1 MMNLYALFRDAAGRY
16 PDRPAVIDKDIFVSY
31 RELDD
36 MICVLAEDLNA
47 FGVLPRQMIG
57 LCFVNSPAYIAVTY
71 ALWKLDAVVVPID
84 ADFKEAEV
92 RQVCDRMQL
101 SAVIHHQGGG
111 DSWPTGSCPKVE
123 TPFYF
128 RSMYSGTRS
137 ESGIHM
143 AFVRFTSGT
152 TGTRKGVVLS
162 HERIHERICAVN
174 KALGI
179 TCADRVLW
187 TLPMSHHFVSTI
199 VLYLACGAGIVL
211 SGGIWSRA
219 ILETIQRHHV
229 TLLYASPFHYSLL
242 AADTSD
248 QMMPGVRMAISTA
261 SGLPGWIHERFYRRF
276 QLPLAQAYGII
287 EIGLVCINTDRPAKK
302 PDSVGPVLP
311 DYQVHIKNPQTYP
324 GGDGMTCGEVFF
336 RGPGFFD
343 AYFDPWI
350 DQTSALVDGWF
361 ETGDIGGLDAD
372 GYLYLYGRKN
382 HVINTAGMKVFPR
395 EVEAELNRHPE
406 VKESCVYGRKH
417 DRLGQIVAARVVL
430 HNGVAEVDS
439 AALKAFCRRNL
450 ATYKVPEYIDFTEYI
465 EKTPATGKIV
475 RSL

>member
-1 MMNLYALFRDAAGRY
+1 MNLYALFKDAAGRY
-16 PDRPAVIDKDIFVSY
+16 PEKPAIIDKDITVSY

-36 MICVLAEDLNA
+36 MICALAEDLRA

-57 LCFVNSPAYIAVTY
+57 LCFVNSPAYIAFTY
-71 ALWKLDAVVVPID
+71 ALWKLDAAVVPID

-101 SAVIHHQGGG
+101 SAIIHHQGGG
-111 DSWPTGSCPKVE
+111 DSWQTGRCPKVE

-128 RSMYSGTRS
+128 RSIYSGARP

-152 TGTRKGVVLS
+152 TGSRKGVVLS
-162 HERIHERICAVN
+162 HKRIYDRICAVN
-174 KALGI
+174 KVLRI
-179 TCADRVLW
+179 TQADRVLW

-219 ILETIQRHHV
+219 ILESIRRNNV

-242 AADTSD
+242 AADSSD
-248 QMMPGVRMAISTA
+248 QMMPGVRLAISTA
-261 SGLPGWIHERFYRRF
+261 SGLPGCIHQRFYRRF

-287 EIGLVCINTDRPAKK
+287 EIGLVCINTDRPAEK
-302 PDSVGPVLP
+302 PGSVGPVLP
-311 DYQVHIKNPQTYP
+311 DYQVQIKNPQAYP
-324 GGDGMTCGEVFF
+324 GVDGMTCGEVFF

-350 DQTSALVDGWF
+350 DDSAALVDGWF

-372 GYLYLYGRKN
+372 GHLFLYGRKD

-406 VKESCVYGRKH
+406 VKESCVYGRKNE
-417 DRLGQIVAARVVL
+417 RLDQIVAARVVL
-430 HNGVAEVDS
+430 HSRSAEVDS
-439 AALKAFCRRNL
+439 SALKAFCRRRL
-450 ATYKVPEYIDFTEYI
+450 AAYKVPEDIDFTEYI
-465 EKTPATGKIV
+465 EKTAGTKKII
-475 RSL
+475 RPQ